1 MTFVINQ
8 SQGMLLKLKQECMLR
23 SGIRLENFPKFQT
36 DNEIKGDEKNQVRL
50 NINIKSWDKSK

>member
-1 MTFVINQ
+1 
-8 SQGMLLKLKQECMLR
+8 MLLKLKQEYMLS